1 MPQRKTVAV
10 IGLSKANI
18 ILLATKIAQYH
29 TVLLFDTDAIL
40 LNEVY
45 LKMHSENPNSTIE
58 IVNCPIDASWEAD
71 VILFSDSFFYEE
83 ELIQKIKKVTTGK
96 VILILWSQNMD
107 LAVDMDQA
115 KIRNL
120 FPFSKVFSIAV
131 KSDNYDDF
139 FLKDKDNENIQSVMA
154 FLSAN
159 C

>member
-29 TVLLFDTDAIL
+29 SVLLFDTDAVL

-71 VILFSDSFFYEE
+71 IVLFSDSFFYEE

-120 FPFSKVFSIAV
+120 FPFSKVFSITL
-131 KSDNYDDF
+131 KSDNYDGF
-139 FLKDKDNENIQSVMA
+139 FLKDKDNEDIQSVMA

>member
-10 IGLSKANI
+10 LGLSKATI
-18 ILLATKIAQYH
+18 ILVATKIAQYH
-29 TVLLFDTDAIL
+29 TVLLFDTDAVL

-45 LKMHSENPNSTIE
+45 LKVHSENPNGTIE
-58 IVNCPIDASWEAD
+58 RVHCPIDASWEAD
-71 VILFSDSFFYEE
+71 VVLFSDSFFYEQE
-83 ELIQKIKKVTTGK
+83 WIKKITKVTTGK
-96 VILILWSQNMD
+96 VIFILWSQNID
-107 LAVDMDQA
+107 LAVDMGQA

-120 FPFSKVFSIAV
+120 FPFSKLFSIAV

>member
-45 LKMHSENPNSTIE
+45 LKMHSENPNSTIK

-120 FPFSKVFSIAV
+120 FRFSKVFSIAV

-139 FLKDKDNENIQSVMA
+139 FLKDNENIQSVMA